1 MFILISFNSIAN
13 TTVSTSSAL
22 RAAIQ
27 AAVSSHSIMVQGITP
42 ALEAN
47 GYSVLTFAKR
57 SSFVP
62 ASTPFSG
69 YTAQGTSTTL
79 SSSALLVDSLI
90 FLQDVDGANAAGTAK
105 NFTLNYVANCGK
117 FLFNTTLNAATK
129 WTPSPIS
136 RRQNKKTRS
145 S

>member
-1 MFILISFNSIAN
+1 VFILISFNSIAN

-27 AAVSSHSIMVQGITP
+27 AAISSHSIMVQGITP

-62 ASTPFSG
+62 AATPFSG

-105 NFTLNYVANCGK
+105 NFLITQMAPRRATRTHRLVRIYQSDHVAQCH
-117 FLFNTTLNAATK
+117 
-129 WTPSPIS
+129 PVPE
-136 RRQNKKTRS
+136 RS
-145 S
+145 FPA